1 MRWEAPGCAER
12 GGPRP
17 GGAGPVEPGL
27 GRRSARGWLLRH
39 RLRRT
44 AEAAS
49 AVPAESGDRV
59 VGAGRV
65 AFRGTGTART
75 LDGMH
80 MRRRASYRASHH
92 PHVHCE
98 GGGRWRWACACGA
111 GGWSLAGGWQVAYT
125 AALVHQSM
133 SPGE

>member
-1 MRWEAPGCAER
+1 MLLRPADDRPPPVAGVVIAGVALAVAALATLVVWSTHLFYLFD
-12 GGPRP
+12 P
-17 GGAGPVEPGL
+17 GGL
-27 GRRSARGWLLRH
+27 GSEL
-39 RLRRT
+39 
-44 AEAAS
+44 
-49 AVPAESGDRV
+49 PDRV

-65 AFRGTGTART
+65 EFRTRPASRT
-75 LDGMH
+75 LDDMH
-80 MRRRASYRASHH
+80 TRRRASYRASHH

-111 GGWSLAGGWQVAYT
+111 RGWSLAGGWQSAYT